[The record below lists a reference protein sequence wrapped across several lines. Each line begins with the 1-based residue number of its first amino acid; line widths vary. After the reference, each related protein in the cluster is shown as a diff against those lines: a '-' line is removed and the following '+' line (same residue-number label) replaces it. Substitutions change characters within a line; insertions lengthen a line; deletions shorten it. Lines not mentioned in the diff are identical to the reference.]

1 MNKARRKRPESSNW
15 EGPVKVIA
23 LLALVAFAIA
33 PESTPI
39 VIDRFKGWLA
49 RNGAQ
54 AIAIGLAVIGVALVL
69 RGALAAAA

>member
-1 MNKARRKRPESSNW
+1 
-15 EGPVKVIA
+15 
-23 LLALVAFAIA
+23 
-33 PESTPI
+33 

-54 AIAIGLAVIGVALVL
+54 AIWIGLAVIGVALVL